1 MRPWRRLCL
10 LWRVSLV
17 PGDAHAYTSTH
28 THGKHTCGQIK
39 RKRAHRQADTKDK
52 DTFTHTLKAN
62 KHAHKHKR
70 QTHTRRHKR
79 RTQAQKADTTSKRRT
94 QTQRQTHTHTQKDKH
109 TYILTK
115 TNTTYRSIQRWNNSL
130 SKAIKFLSNIRNV
143 QHVFWTNKVRHRD
156 LDRKE
161 LVCACS
167 SKQIFWLWQLHSLP
181 IGFDFHIRP
190 LEKKVS
196 KELGSESK

>member
-94 QTQRQTHTHTQKDKH
+94 QTHRQTHTHKK
-109 TYILTK
+109 K
-115 TNTTYRSIQRWNNSL
+115 TNTRTYSQRQILHTEAYKDEITAFLKPLNS
-130 SKAIKFLSNIRNV
+130 FLISEMSNTFSGQTR
-143 QHVFWTNKVRHRD
+143 
-156 LDRKE
+156 
-161 LVCACS
+161 
-167 SKQIFWLWQLHSLP
+167 
-181 IGFDFHIRP
+181 
-190 LEKKVS
+190 
-196 KELGSESK
+196 